1 MRRKDVAALSSG
13 ALAGYWAITMATE
26 ITTRLGTAVATTA
39 PKTDPITA
47 TIRSE
52 IVLRKVTMNQKKPPK
67 CNNTWRLVKTMAG
80 RLSVDRFALGKTQGF
95 AVLSDVDL
103 NGLTRLDIAGKN
115 GFS

>member
-52 IVLRKVTMNQKKPPK
+52 IVLRKVTMNQKKSPRSATTP
-67 CNNTWRLVKTMAG
+67 G
-80 RLSVDRFALGKTQGF
+80 
-95 AVLSDVDL
+95 
-103 NGLTRLDIAGKN
+103 GL
-115 GFS
+115 